1 MKNKQVRAM
10 TEAVK
15 TYARLDGKTDS
26 VINSLLAGG
35 GESVGRKPALTCWVA
50 TKPYNNRNQFIGWG
64 SFVRATVKKN
74 AEGLVHFEVE
84 GGGAMT
90 VRHDQ
95 LGQRISAATRRPDT
109 GYLEQ
114 VARQAMYSLT

>member
-1 MKNKQVRAM
+1 MKNKQARTMLAS
-10 TEAVK
+10 AK
-15 TYARLDGKTDS
+15 TYARHDGKTDS
-26 VINSLLAGG
+26 VITSLLAGG
-35 GESVGRKPALTCWVA
+35 GESVGRKPALVCWVA
-50 TKPYNNRNQFIGWG
+50 TKPYHNRNQFIGWG

-74 AEGLVHFEVE
+74 ADYLVHFEVE

-95 LGQRISAATRRPDT
+95 LKQCISAAARRPDT
-109 GYLEQ
+109 GHLEH